1 MQHCL
6 PYTIL
11 AMQVDLI
18 SQLCSG
24 TQTASCTYFY
34 QHILAQRMPQQ
45 NFRFVQPMFRNI
57 TSICLAR
64 LNGSKVLHA
73 KPFLTHN
80 EARLFVT
87 AGAIQ
92 LPT

>member
-34 QHILAQRMPQQ
+34 QHILAQRMPEQ
-45 NFRFVQPMFRNI
+45 NFSAANVQEHHKYLPSQAQWQQSASCK
-57 TSICLAR
+57 T
-64 LNGSKVLHA
+64 
-73 KPFLTHN
+73 
-80 EARLFVT
+80 LFYT
-87 AGAIQ
+87 Q
-92 LPT
+92 